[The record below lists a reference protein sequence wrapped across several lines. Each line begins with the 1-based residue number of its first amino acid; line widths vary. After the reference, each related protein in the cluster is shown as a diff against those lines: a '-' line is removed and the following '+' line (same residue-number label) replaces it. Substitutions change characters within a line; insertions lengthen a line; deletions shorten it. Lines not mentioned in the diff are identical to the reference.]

1 MDHHQQSL
9 RLGATVIAC
18 ALLLRLNASGFFDPV
33 ADFLS
38 RPSISSLLIYL
49 ETGRIV
55 RFSPSSEDII
65 VFSPES
71 ATPDFAIDP
80 TETAILPAFM
90 AEDAASIEIKY
101 GCSLRPDL
109 EELLVQP
116 LDWDLH
122 SGAPTVLILHT
133 HATESYTKA
142 KGEAYKETSAF
153 RTLDEEYNMVS
164 IGDHVAKLLE
174 AGGITVI
181 HDRQLHDYPSY
192 NGSYNHA
199 RKSMAEILK
208 KYPTIRLVL
217 DLHRD
222 ASGDNYNQ
230 MRTEAEVNGKASAQL
245 MLVIGTDASGLKH
258 PQWEENLALGLK
270 LHGQLERIAPGIC
283 RYVNLRGQRFN
294 QDLSPGALLV
304 EVGAAGNSHE
314 EALIA
319 AEVLAQGI
327 LDLAN
332 GTSVS

>member
-38 RPSISSLLIYL
+38 RPSFSSLLIYL

-55 RFSPSSEDII
+55 GFSPSSEDII

-142 KGEAYKETSAF
+142 KGEVYKETSAF

>member
-142 KGEAYKETSAF
+142 KGESYKETSAF

-270 LHGQLERIAPGIC
+270 LHSQLERIAPGIC

>member
-18 ALLLRLNASGFFDPV
+18 ALLLRLNASGFFAPV
-33 ADFLS
+33 AEFLAQ
-38 RPSISSLLIYL
+38 PSISSLLLYL

-55 RFSPSSEDII
+55 RFSASTEDII

-71 ATPDFAIDP
+71 ATPDFAAGS
-80 TETAILPAFM
+80 TESALLPAFT
-90 AEDAASIEIKY
+90 AEDAAAIEVKY
-101 GCSLRPDL
+101 GCSLRPNL

-116 LDWDLH
+116 LSWDLH
-122 SGAPTVLILHT
+122 SGAPTVLIVHT
-133 HATESYTKA
+133 HATESYTRA
-142 KGEAYKETSAF
+142 EGESYQETSAF

-174 AGGITVI
+174 EGGITVI

-192 NGSYNHA
+192 NGSYNHS
-199 RKSMAEILK
+199 RKSVTEILK
-208 KYPTIRLVL
+208 KYPTIQLVL

-222 ASGDNYNQ
+222 ASGDDYNQ
-230 MRTEAEVNGKASAQL
+230 MRTEATVNGQASAQL

-258 PQWEENLALGLK
+258 PGWEENLALGLK
-270 LHGQLERIAPGIC
+270 LHTQLERIAPGIC
-283 RYVNLRGQRFN
+283 RYVNLRSQRFN
-294 QDLSPGALLV
+294 QDLSSGALLV
-304 EVGAAGNSHE
+304 EVGAAGNSRE
-314 EALIA
+314 EALVA

-327 LDLAN
+327 LDLAK

>member
-18 ALLLRLNASGFFDPV
+18 ALLLRLNASGFFAPV

-142 KGEAYKETSAF
+142 KGESYKETSAF